1 MKDNSNDQ
9 GQRPVE
15 TCKPAPQLA
24 LRTNLH
30 AGKDAGCEEGVGYWR
45 KELNY
50 WKNLAESM
58 GCA

>member
-24 LRTNLH
+24 LRTNLR
-30 AGKDAGCEEGVGYWR
+30 AGEEAGCEEGVGYWR